1 VTTDEPRALPAAT
14 DAAQAGASREPSRQK
29 QQGAGRRGRATG
41 GRADPGE
48 LALKLLAVRARSREE
63 IRLTLS
69 RRGYPP
75 EEIAAV
81 LARLAA
87 ARYLNDLELARDWVR
102 LRAERCGFGPARLA
116 RELRAR
122 GIADQDIRA
131 ALGELLAAQ
140 SPLALAEEAAR
151 RKLTS
156 LQGVPP
162 PVGRRRLGAYL
173 ARRGFT
179 TEIILRLCQKY
190 FPSLEE
196 SSELS

>member
-1 VTTDEPRALPAAT
+1 MSADESRDFGELSRVA
-14 DAAQAGASREPSRQK
+14 ASREPRREGQK
-29 QQGAGRRGRATG
+29 AGGRRRRAEG
-41 GRADPGE
+41 ERADPGE
-48 LALKLLAVRARSREE
+48 VALKLLAVRARSREE
-63 IRLTLS
+63 IRLSLS

-75 EEIAAV
+75 DEVAAV

-87 ARYLNDLELARDWVR
+87 ARYLNDLDLARDWVR
-102 LRAERCGFGPARLA
+102 ARAERCGFGPARLA
-116 RELRAR
+116 RELRAK

-151 RKLTS
+151 RKLTA

-173 ARRGFT
+173 ARRGFS

-190 FPSLEE
+190 FPNMEE
-196 SSELS
+196 SSELF